1 MFKKSLLTAT
11 AIFLVT
17 GVAQA
22 RETISIVGS
31 STVYPFATVVAEVF
45 GNKTSFTAPKIES
58 TGSGGGFKLFCAGL
72 GVEHPDFT
80 NASRAIKAKEVKLCQ
95 ENGVTEVTEVKIGYD
110 GIVFANSKQGD
121 VVDLTRKQIFQA
133 LAKDVEV
140 DGKLVANPYKAWS
153 DIDASLPAEKIEVL
167 GPPPSSGT
175 RDAFVELVMH
185 EGCAEFESIAS
196 LKKTDKSKFKAV
208 CNTMREDGGFVE
220 AGENDNL
227 IVQKL
232 NANPAAFGI
241 FGFSFLEANS
251 DKIQGAK
258 IEGTIPTFD
267 NIADGSYQV
276 SRPLFFYVKNQ
287 HVDTIPGM
295 QEYVN
300 EFVSDD
306 AVGEEGYLADIG
318 LIPAP
323 EDEFEQLQETVAS
336 LKVMDAFTK

>member
-1 MFKKSLLTAT
+1 
-11 AIFLVT
+11 
-17 GVAQA
+17 
-22 RETISIVGS
+22 
-31 STVYPFATVVAEVF
+31 
-45 GNKTSFTAPKIES
+45 
-58 TGSGGGFKLFCAGL
+58 
-72 GVEHPDFT
+72 
-80 NASRAIKAKEVKLCQ
+80 
-95 ENGVTEVTEVKIGYD
+95 
-110 GIVFANSKQGD
+110 
-121 VVDLTRKQIFQA
+121 
-133 LAKDVEV
+133 
-140 DGKLVANPYKAWS
+140 
-153 DIDASLPAEKIEVL
+153 
-167 GPPPSSGT
+167 
-175 RDAFVELVMH
+175 
-185 EGCAEFESIAS
+185 
-196 LKKTDKSKFKAV
+196 
-208 CNTMREDGGFVE
+208 
-220 AGENDNL
+220 
-227 IVQKL
+227 VQKL